1 MTAPHEVKRKTSLV
15 QRVVREYAMV
25 GIREW
30 KLASVDEQ
38 SSARERVGYDI
49 TEHEW
54 GIYAMFDEKSTAIIP
69 MPRGPEQRQI
79 ERSFFRFTGKW
90 SDETPRITFKL
101 LILVAEPKELAALR
115 FEPDGLGT
123 HTYAHFQF
131 CEGPDG
137 AARLWVPDSYPAF
150 PCGVSDPMGL
160 FLYMATSVH
169 GYEEGLMEILKE
181 MLLGDPGI
189 NQSQFRSCAQELHK
203 LLGLTPETDL
213 Q

>member
-1 MTAPHEVKRKTSLV
+1 MTALKIKKVKNSLF
-15 QRVVREYAMV
+15 RTVVHKYAML

-30 KLASVDEQ
+30 KLAGVEEQ
-38 SSARERVGYDI
+38 SSARARVGHDI
-49 TEHEW
+49 TDSEW
-54 GIYAMFDEKSTAIIP
+54 EIHAMFEGKNESFIP
-69 MPRGPEQRQI
+69 MPRGPEQKQI
-79 ERSFFRFTGKW
+79 ERAFFRFTG
-90 SDETPRITFKL
+90 ETPQITFNL
-101 LILVAEPKELAALR
+101 FILVAETKKGVVLR

-169 GYEEGLMEILKE
+169 GYKEGLMKILKE